1 MSGPTEWVF
10 LQETD
15 STNRV
20 AKELA
25 RQGAKHGTAVLAR
38 RQSAGRGRLERRFF
52 SPEGGLYLSVILRP
66 DIPPE
71 DLSLMTPMAA
81 TAVWRAVEKL
91 TGICLGIKWVNDLYL
106 GDKKVCGILCERAG
120 DAVIVGIGLNLQE
133 PEGGFPPE
141 IHAGALNVP
150 YSPTSFANIIIE
162 ELMDGCEG
170 LPYGTFLPDY
180 IGNNIVCRRE
190 LMVHPVVG
198 EPYPA
203 RGRQI
208 DRRGRLI
215 VDTEHGEQVLDSGEV
230 SIRLITQRSDEQ

>member
-1 MSGPTEWVF
+1 MSGPTEWVL

-38 RQSAGRGRLERRFF
+38 RQSAGRGRMERSFF

-71 DLSLMTPMAA
+71 DLPLMTPMAA
-81 TAVWRAVEKL
+81 TAVWKAVELL
-91 TGICLGIKWVNDLYL
+91 TGIRLGIKWVNDLYL
-106 GDKKVCGILCERAG
+106 EDKKVCGILCEGAG
-120 DAVIVGIGLNLQE
+120 NAVVVGVGLNLKE

-141 IHAGALNVP
+141 INAGALNVP
-150 YSPTSFANIIIE
+150 YPPTAFANIITE
-162 ELMDGCEG
+162 ELMKGCED
-170 LPYGTFLPDY
+170 LPYGGFLCDY

-190 LMVHPVVG
+190 LMVYPVG
-198 EPYPA
+198 GAPYPA
-203 RGRQI
+203 RGKQI

-215 VDTEHGEQVLDSGEV
+215 VDTDQGERVLDSGEI
-230 SIRLITQRSDEQ
+230 SIRFTTKRSDEQ

>member
-10 LQETD
+10 LEETD

-38 RQSAGRGRLERRFF
+38 RQSAGRGRMERRFF

-71 DLSLMTPMAA
+71 DLPLMTPMAA

-106 GDKKVCGILCERAG
+106 GDKKVCGILCEGAG
-120 DAVIVGIGLNLQE
+120 DAVVVGIGLNLQE

-190 LMVHPVVG
+190 LMVHPVG
-198 EPYPA
+198 GAPYPA
-203 RGRQI
+203 RGKQI

-230 SIRLITQRSDEQ
+230 SIRFITQRSAEQ

>member
-10 LQETD
+10 LEETD

-38 RQSAGRGRLERRFF
+38 RQSAGRGRMERRFF

-71 DLSLMTPMAA
+71 DLPLMTPMAA

-106 GDKKVCGILCERAG
+106 GDKKVCGILCEGAG
-120 DAVIVGIGLNLQE
+120 E
-133 PEGGFPPE
+133 
-141 IHAGALNVP
+141 
-150 YSPTSFANIIIE
+150 
-162 ELMDGCEG
+162 
-170 LPYGTFLPDY
+170 
-180 IGNNIVCRRE
+180 
-190 LMVHPVVG
+190 
-198 EPYPA
+198 
-203 RGRQI
+203 
-208 DRRGRLI
+208 
-215 VDTEHGEQVLDSGEV
+215 
-230 SIRLITQRSDEQ
+230 